1 MSITITE
8 LKQNLSMYIEL
19 SEKEDIYIT
28 QYGKV
33 VSKLT
38 NPHRSRIDIAQSLIG
53 SMPDSLSLEEA
64 KTKRIEDVT

>member
-38 NPHRSRIDIAQSLIG
+38 NPHKTRIDVAKSLFG
-53 SMPDSLSLEEA
+53 SMPERPDFDEVR
-64 KTKRIEDVT
+64 KNRFKDVS